1 MKHLSV
7 RTVCI
12 ALALVL
18 LMSFAPFALAD
29 EAAQP
34 TFELRLGVSN
44 YYMQVPSTYTRG
56 LMTPEDVADN
66 MVAYYK
72 SEENEMD
79 FDVYQFSKADEPAV
93 LADYAAKEAAEF
105 DSTPVSVV
113 LNGNPSCYYDAVKE
127 YEGVSYP
134 TRTYILDTG
143 TGYTE
148 VMFWLD
154 GENPEAVMESIIS
167 SVQFMRSLRL
177 GVSIFYVNI
186 PNSYS
191 RGTVTAEDVAK
202 GMVGYYMSEE
212 STLDFDVYQFSKE
225 GLPAALEDYAAAAAA
240 EHEAVATVG
249 QINGIAVAS
258 FAAEQDYNGESYST
272 RTYILDTGT
281 GYVVV
286 TFWLDGETA
295 EAEALRIMNSLSGKI
310 NLTLADSAYSL
321 TVPYGFTQGE
331 VTEEERAEG
340 VVDYF
345 KSDRSLL
352 DFDIFRIEKEDPSM
366 ELAAF
371 TAEQA
376 AVYGVPTT
384 DTAINRIPISY
395 FRAMEEYEGV
405 NYKILVFA
413 LDADDSFVVIRF
425 WLDGDTAADAAMG
438 IIKTLDKTLAVTLG
452 SSEHTISVPGSYY
465 MGEVTEEDSAEGI
478 IAYYKSDATLLDFDI
493 FEFAKDGRPET
504 LEAFAAEEAANYG
517 VTVTDTAIK
526 GVPVSYYRAMESY
539 EGETYRILVFAL
551 DGGENYL
558 TIRFWLDGDTA
569 ADEAMSIIRTI
580 K

>member
-1 MKHLSV
+1 
-7 RTVCI
+7 
-12 ALALVL
+12 
-18 LMSFAPFALAD
+18 
-29 EAAQP
+29 
-34 TFELRLGVSN
+34 
-44 YYMQVPSTYTRG
+44 
-56 LMTPEDVADN
+56 
-66 MVAYYK
+66 
-72 SEENEMD
+72 
-79 FDVYQFSKADEPAV
+79 
-93 LADYAAKEAAEF
+93 
-105 DSTPVSVV
+105 
-113 LNGNPSCYYDAVKE
+113 
-127 YEGVSYP
+127 
-134 TRTYILDTG
+134 
-143 TGYTE
+143 
-148 VMFWLD
+148 
-154 GENPEAVMESIIS
+154 MESIIS

-202 GMVGYYMSEE
+202 GMVGYYLSEE

-225 GLPAALEDYAAAAAA
+225 GLPTALEDYAAAAAA
-240 EHEAVATVG
+240 EYEAVATVG

-258 FAAEQDYNGESYST
+258 FDAEQDYNGESYST

-281 GYVVV
+281 GYIVV

-321 TVPYGFTQGE
+321 TVPYGFTQGD

-340 VVDYF
+340 LVDYF
-345 KSDRSLL
+345 KSDLSLL

-438 IIKTLDKTLAVTLG
+438 IIKTLDKTLVVTLG
-452 SSEHTISVPGSYY
+452 SSEHTICVPGSYY

-526 GVPVSYYRAMESY
+526 GVQVSYYRAMESY